1 MKLRTFYNLSKWA
14 LVLDLVFIISAG
26 SAIYIW
32 RCCNTVWGVLLFL
45 PGLIS
50 LFKGIEIHI
59 TLPKRY
65 KAWQDLVNKNSNAI
79 FYESFKQ
86 YIIAPCGRS
95 LTLDVLA
102 EINKMDAY
110 KELKERYYNGFWGKD
125 EEPQVVIVQY
135 IEKDS
140 VNEFN

>member
-1 MKLRTFYNLSKWA
+1 MKLRTFYSLSKWG
-14 LVLDLVFIISAG
+14 LVLDLVFILSAG
-26 SAIYIW
+26 SAFYLW
-32 RCCNTVWGVLLFL
+32 QCCNTVWGLLFL
-45 PGLIS
+45 LPGLLS
-50 LFKGIEIHI
+50 LFKSIEIHI

-65 KAWQDLVNKNSNAI
+65 KAWQDLVNANTNAI
-79 FYESFKQ
+79 THESFKQ
-86 YIIAPCGRS
+86 YIIAPCGRA

-110 KELKERYYNGFWGKD
+110 KELKERYYKGFWGKD

-140 VNEFN
+140 LNEFN

>member
-14 LVLDLVFIISAG
+14 LVLDLVFIMSAG
-26 SAIYIW
+26 SAFYIW
-32 RCCNTVWGVLLFL
+32 RCCNNVWGVFLLL

-65 KAWQDLVNKNSNAI
+65 KAWQDLVNKNKYSI
-79 FYESFKQ
+79 STESFKQ
-86 YIIAPCGRS
+86 YIIAPCGRA

-102 EINKMDAY
+102 EIKKPDAY
-110 KELKERYYNGFWGKD
+110 KDLKERYYKGFWGKD

-135 IEKDS
+135 IEKDNL
-140 VNEFN
+140 NEFN